1 MLSYKIKPPFI
12 PLKDLRTN
20 DDNLQNKNSP
30 FTNFMEN
37 QKTDTKNTVTLN
49 GTKDLKK
56 NVIVNINENIINNKW
71 YEDF

>member
-1 MLSYKIKPPFI
+1 
-12 PLKDLRTN
+12 
-20 DDNLQNKNSP
+20 
-30 FTNFMEN
+30 MEN